1 MRSGCLAANSA
12 RYRQETTKV
21 YYQTVSKHL
30 APHSGLQS
38 ADVAALDARQRVVDA
53 EFELR
58 RYTAHSA
65 FLWAAP
71 PYSLAGLEVAICAC
85 TWYSGLLPE
94 TFDARTGALTSPST
108 PPVPF
113 PLTHDKI
120 ISRKRSEPSLRAA
133 AQTVAGDPDS
143 LQSIK
148 RSLSQTLSSLGRRK
162 DQLEIAWAQREDQQ
176 GQLERHLQS
185 LVEQYRHSRS
195 LSTSASIGRMPGAE
209 SAWDISRLARGSATE
224 KEKHKKGVGHR
235 LRGMITSASQYGGLS
250 SKARDS
256 SAVHTPEPG
265 PTELAKQSTRQSAS
279 GTSSAI
285 HNALDNSTNASHA
298 GTGSVLENG
307 GYESPFRAVTR
318 RPSSVQDSPLEEDV
332 AVMPAA
338 LHPAPQRPTTAI
350 RDLQMASG
358 AQVAED
364 EMQRELAGRK
374 REGLLWSP
382 NTWEDIGGSSSRQME
397 RKDRGRWDQFWVVLA
412 ASKIYEYRD
421 GLNGKAQHPHEVID
435 LRFAS
440 AREGR
445 DTDRRFTFEVVTPS
459 RGKRMYQA
467 TSAEDM
473 RSWIYAIGN
482 AVQSCLNGTATLQAR
497 ASPGVETVDDLVLSG
512 GGHGTTVQMHSGL
525 SSRALKG
532 MSTPA
537 GGISS
542 GWHRQ
547 VGRRVSLKEAL
558 RQSKHSLGF
567 DKSDKRPST
576 ITVTADGEQD
586 ARQQLSRH
594 TSRRRSRG
602 SLGIPNP
609 PFLGDTS
616 RQSSNSSQ
624 TSSKRL
630 SWMSNRSVSPSP
642 PIDRPLLQTRG
653 SSSQL
658 EAYSKLAVL
667 AASASNG
674 PEWLTNSLANASA
687 DVSVPPDT
695 TTLPSQADIAPA
707 DMIMLRKVADQPGN
721 QICADCKRPIK
732 GENSQRWATIN
743 LRGHP
748 MVMFLCIRCAG
759 VHRSLGT
766 HISKVR
772 SPDLDHWTDEM
783 ILTARAWG
791 NARGNA
797 IWERNKPENVKPAD
811 E

>member
-1 MRSGCLAANSA
+1 M
-12 RYRQETTKV
+12 QETTKV

-30 APHSGLQS
+30 APHSGLS
-38 ADVAALDARQRVVDA
+38 STDVATLDSRQRVVDA
-53 EFELR
+53 EYELR

-94 TFDARTGALTSPST
+94 SLDVRPESAAATNPPSL
-108 PPVPF
+108 PF
-113 PLTHDKI
+113 PLMHDKDKVV
-120 ISRKRSEPSLRAA
+120 SRKRSEPSLRAA
-133 AQTVAGDPDS
+133 AQNSAGDADS
-143 LQSIK
+143 LRSIK
-148 RSLSQTLSSLGRRK
+148 RNLSQTLSSLGRRK
-162 DQLEIAWAQREDQQ
+162 DQLEIAWAQREDRQA
-176 GQLERHLQS
+176 QLERQLQS
-185 LVEQYRHSRS
+185 AISELKQAQSGH
-195 LSTSASIGRMPGAE
+195 AGRMSTAE
-209 SAWDISRLARGSATE
+209 SALDISQLSLTSERE
-224 KEKHKKGVGHR
+224 KEKQKKGVGHR
-235 LRGMITSASQYGGLS
+235 LRGMINSASHYGGLS
-250 SKARDS
+250 SRIKETSGATQGNS
-256 SAVHTPEPG
+256 LT
-265 PTELAKQSTRQSAS
+265 KQSTRQSAS
-279 GTSSAI
+279 GISSAD
-285 HNALDNSTNASHA
+285 HHA
-298 GTGSVLENG
+298 ATSPSVAATPTFEGL
-307 GYESPFRAVTR
+307 GYESPFQAVTK
-318 RPSSVQDSPLEEDV
+318 RPPSVRDSPLEEDV
-332 AVMPAA
+332 VVMPKA
-338 LHPAPQRPTTAI
+338 LHPTQRPMAAI

-358 AQVAED
+358 ARIAED
-364 EMQRELAGRK
+364 EAQRELAGRK

-382 NTWEDIGGSSSRQME
+382 NTWEDIGGSSTRQIE
-397 RKDRGRWDQFWVVLA
+397 RKDRGRWEQLWVVLA

-421 GLNGKAQHPHEVID
+421 GLNGKAQQPHEVID

-467 TSAEDM
+467 ASADDM

-482 AVQSCLNGTATLQAR
+482 AVQSCLNGTATVKAHG
-497 ASPGVETVDDLVLSG
+497 SPGVETVDDLVVPVG
-512 GGHGTTVQMHSGL
+512 GGGGTSGL
-525 SSRALKG
+525 SNRALKG

-537 GGISS
+537 GGIGS

-567 DKSDKRPST
+567 DKPDRRHPAMTAELDRSEAARP
-576 ITVTADGEQD
+576 IP
-586 ARQQLSRH
+586 RRH
-594 TSRRRSRG
+594 SSRRKSRG
-602 SLGIPNP
+602 SLGVPNP

-616 RQSSNSSQ
+616 RQSSASSHS
-624 TSSKRL
+624 SSKRL
-630 SWMSNRSVSPSP
+630 SWMSNHSVSPSP
-642 PIDRPLLQTRG
+642 PVERPPIQPRG

-667 AASASNG
+667 AAASTSTG
-674 PEWLTNSLANASA
+674 PEWLTESLDQASA
-687 DVSVPPDT
+687 DTADS
-695 TTLPSQADIAPA
+695 PSRADIAPA
-707 DMIMLRKVADQPGN
+707 DMVMLRKIADQPGN
-721 QICADCKRPIK
+721 QFCADCKRPIK

-743 LRGHP
+743 LQGHP

-797 IWERNKPENVKPAD
+797 IWERNKPEDVRPAD